1 MRLLSHTHTHTHTHT
16 LSLQMCGPLRAHT
29 LNLQMCGPLRAKKT
43 LLRVVVVI
51 IDVSPPSPPHINV
64 AWLLARS
71 RCEKNAPFRQGSD
84 GQALPTL
91 KWGGEGGGRSRASVC
106 KGALF
111 SLGTGRECRVCAR
124 SSSPD
129 LCFSVLACVG
139 AAAQS

>member
-1 MRLLSHTHTHTHTHT
+1 MRLLSHTHTHTHTELANVRSVASTHSE
-16 LSLQMCGPLRAHT
+16 LANVRSVASEK
-29 LNLQMCGPLRAKKT
+29 NA
-43 LLRVVVVI
+43 
-51 IDVSPPSPPHINV
+51 PPSRCCYHRRLSPLPPHINV